1 MDGNKNNII
10 IISSSNNSNKHDS
23 KCGNNNAN
31 TALHLLFSHVTAR
44 APPIAYFLLHYA
56 QYIDAKLP
64 HLFQP
69 LLLVQH
75 VNRRHLCL
83 LCSPL
88 DSPDTILA
96 IIITSVYATDML
108 LNFFVAFYEDGEL
121 VTDLRAIA
129 RKWLS
134 DSAHA

>member
-1 MDGNKNNII
+1 
-10 IISSSNNSNKHDS
+10 
-23 KCGNNNAN
+23 
-31 TALHLLFSHVTAR
+31 
-44 APPIAYFLLHYA
+44 
-56 QYIDAKLP
+56 
-64 HLFQP
+64 
-69 LLLVQH
+69 LLVQH

-88 DSPDTILA
+88 NSPDTILA
-96 IIITSVYATDML
+96 IIITSVYAADML

>member
-1 MDGNKNNII
+1 V
-10 IISSSNNSNKHDS
+10 
-23 KCGNNNAN
+23 
-31 TALHLLFSHVTAR
+31 LHRDDVTAPQSNHHQ
-44 APPIAYFLLHYA
+44 PPV
-56 QYIDAKLP
+56 P
-64 HLFQP
+64 QP
-69 LLLVQH
+69 TSF
-75 VNRRHLCL
+75 RLCL

-108 LNFFVAFYEDGEL
+108 LNFFVAFYADGEL

-134 DSAHA
+134 NIAQPLLGFAIAHHDFKNIGPGYML